1 MTLYHQYSSLLT
13 SIGAIR
19 YQDIAAEL
27 KKVEEEEDK
36 SMDVK
41 ALLLQ
46 ELHSLSSYSHHQS
59 ADRESRDCILKKIK
73 LFIEQNH
80 ITQQSNLVQLED
92 YEGLKNFRELVFDL
106 KAAVEVI
113 SMDGSH
119 EQYCDAEVMKVCL
132 FTDNMSLV

>member
-1 MTLYHQYSSLLT
+1 VTLYHQYSSLLT

-19 YQDIAAEL
+19 CQDIAAEL

-46 ELHSLSSYSHHQS
+46 ELHSLSSYRHQS
-59 ADRESRDCILKKIK
+59 VDRESRDCILKKIK

-80 ITQQSNLVQLED
+80 VTQQNNLVQLED

-132 FTDNMSLV
+132 FTVNMSLV

>member
-1 MTLYHQYSSLLT
+1 VTLYHQYSSLLT

-19 YQDIAAEL
+19 CQDIAAEL

-46 ELHSLSSYSHHQS
+46 ELHSLSSYRHQS

-80 ITQQSNLVQLED
+80 VTQQSNLVQLED

-106 KAAVEVI
+106 TAAVEVI

-132 FTDNMSLV
+132 FTVNMSLV

>member
-19 YQDIAAEL
+19 YQDIAAGL

-46 ELHSLSSYSHHQS
+46 ELHSLSSYSHQS

-80 ITQQSNLVQLED
+80 VTHQNNLVQLED

>member
-1 MTLYHQYSSLLT
+1 VTLYHQYSSLLT

-19 YQDIAAEL
+19 YQDIAAGL

-46 ELHSLSSYSHHQS
+46 ELHSLSSYSHQS

-80 ITQQSNLVQLED
+80 VTHQNNLVQLED